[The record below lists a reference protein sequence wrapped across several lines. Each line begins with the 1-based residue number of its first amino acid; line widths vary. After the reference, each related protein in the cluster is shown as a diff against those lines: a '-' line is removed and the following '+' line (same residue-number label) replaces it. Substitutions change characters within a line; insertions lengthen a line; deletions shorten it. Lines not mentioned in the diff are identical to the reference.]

1 MSFFGK
7 NIKKIRGIKRL
18 SQQAFADIFE
28 LKRATLGAY
37 EEGRSEP
44 KIATIIKVA
53 NYFSISIDSILTKEI
68 TVNEFLRFNDAITTD
83 VNQIVKSKLVQVP
96 FVDALNMSEFK
107 SSFVG
112 KTSYESLPKLSLP
125 VQERTGLLA
134 FEVQD
139 LYMVSNEEG
148 MYPGD
153 VVVGME
159 CAASDLQE
167 NDVVLL
173 LHDDVLCVR
182 RYSSNESSY
191 VLKAD
196 HAHIPPLA
204 LEHKIKVHFWKV
216 DAVFLKHIPK
226 NATKLE
232 DRINQLDAKLAALS
246 DKK

>member
-7 NIKKIRGIKRL
+7 NIKKLRGIKRL

-53 NYFSISIDSILTKEI
+53 NYFSISIDAILTKEI
-68 TVNEFLRFNDAITTD
+68 TVNELLRFNDAITTD

-112 KTSYESLPKLSLP
+112 NASYESLPKLSLP
-125 VQERTGLLA
+125 VEERTGLLA

-148 MYPGD
+148 VYPGD
-153 VVVGME
+153 VVIGE
-159 CAASDLQE
+159 QCEAGDLEE
-167 NDVVLL
+167 NDVVLVL
-173 LHDDVLCVR
+173 CEDVLCVR
-182 RYSSNESSY
+182 RYASSKGSFI
-191 VLKAD
+191 LKAD
-196 HAHIPPLA
+196 HAHIPPLE
-204 LEHKIKVHFWKV
+204 LDRNGKVYFWKV
-216 DAVFLKHIPK
+216 ANVLYKRMPTS
-226 NATKLE
+226 ASKLE